1 MIRKTD
7 FNCLPTAIGSTP
19 HKDPVA
25 ACRDVVHY
33 LPQIPAWP
41 QLPLRSF
48 LESQYAQCSEGFPGF
63 RIVDDK
69 FILDRSGDFDS
80 QLEQLYQRYLSNEFD
95 KFPTSRE
102 YAAGLHELL
111 AMRGISPI
119 AVKGQITGPITFGL
133 GIADAEQRPIIYDDT
148 IADALAK
155 FLRMKASWQEK
166 ALSSVSRR
174 TIIFVDEPSM
184 SYFGSAFVSLSRER
198 VLSLLNEVFSGI
210 SGTRGVHC
218 CSNTDW
224 PVLLESDTD
233 VISFDAY
240 GYAREFCLYP
250 TEVAKFLKR
259 GGAIA
264 WGIVPNNEDALK
276 TETVASLRD
285 RWDEALGPFA
295 RKGIPY
301 RQLLEQSLLTPSC
314 SLSGLTIDGA
324 NQAMLLLS
332 ELSKSVRQKHSL

>member
-1 MIRKTD
+1 MRKTD
-7 FNCLPTAIGSTP
+7 FGCLPTAIGSTP

-25 ACRDVVHY
+25 ACRDILHY

-48 LESQYAQCSEGFPGF
+48 LESQYAQCAEGFPGL
-63 RIVDDK
+63 RIIDDK
-69 FILDRSGDFDS
+69 FVLDQTGDFDS
-80 QLEQLYQRYLSNEFD
+80 QLEQLYQGYISNETD

-102 YAAGLHELL
+102 RAAGLHELL
-111 AMRGISPI
+111 ASKGISPI
-119 AVKGQITGPITFGL
+119 AVKGQITGPVTFGL
-133 GIADAEQRPIIYDDT
+133 GIGDTGQRPIIYDDT

-166 ALSSVSRR
+166 ALSSLSKR

-198 VLSLLNEVFSGI
+198 VLTLLNEVFSGI
-210 SGTRGVHC
+210 SGTKGVHC

-233 VISFDAY
+233 IISFDAY
-240 GYAREFCLYP
+240 GFAREFCLYP
-250 TEVAKFLKR
+250 DEVAAFLRR
-259 GGAIA
+259 GGGIA
-264 WGIVPNNEDALK
+264 WGIVPNNENALK
-276 TETVASLRD
+276 KETVNSLRD
-285 RWDEALGPFA
+285 RLDEAMGPFT

-301 RQLLEQSLLTPSC
+301 RTLLEQSLLTPSC
-314 SLSGLTIDGA
+314 SLSGLSVEGA
-324 NQAMLLLS
+324 NQAMMLLA
-332 ELSKSVRQKHSL
+332 ELSQSVRQKHSL